1 MLVKILETKK
11 KQTGD
16 KIKLD
21 YSGPPRFSE
30 VSVEKRVEVG
40 RGLEILC
47 SAQEIGLTIYFERFL
62 AYMYIR
68 EAAKK
73 DPPLMARPLRPY
85 PPPLELNGHR
95 NFSFNFLFFSLK
107 IAENGF

>member
-1 MLVKILETKK
+1 M
-11 KQTGD
+11 
-16 KIKLD
+16 
-21 YSGPPRFSE
+21 
-30 VSVEKRVEVG
+30 SVEKRVEVG

-85 PPPLELNGHR
+85 PPPLLMAWPSVEE
-95 NFSFNFLFFSLK
+95 LFFVCAK
-107 IAENGF
+107 IFFWFRLRIQIFSNLH